1 MENNVELI
9 AQCEK
14 KAKQW
19 LAPAFDAETRR
30 EVQSSGRVACAVLWG
45 RVPTE

>member
-9 AQCEK
+9 AQCEN

-19 LAPAFDAETRR
+19 LAPAFDAG
-30 EVQSSGRVACAVLWG
+30 SSGNA
-45 RVPTE
+45 